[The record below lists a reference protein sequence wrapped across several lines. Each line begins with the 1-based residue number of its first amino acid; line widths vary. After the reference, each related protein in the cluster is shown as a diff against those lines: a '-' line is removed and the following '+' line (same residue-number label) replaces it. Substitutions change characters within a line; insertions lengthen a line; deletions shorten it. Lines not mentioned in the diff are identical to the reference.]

1 MLDDIEDFIEDSGH
15 RMLSICMCFDD
26 EYQQMLSNELSIY
39 LQNKM
44 DEIRELIDFG
54 EIIFDQVVY
63 YKNISKTQE
72 KLKSKYLDI

>member
-1 MLDDIEDFIEDSGH
+1 
-15 RMLSICMCFDD
+15 
-26 EYQQMLSNELSIY
+26 MLSNELSIY

-72 KLKSKYLDI
+72 KLKSKYLDIQNDFMSKDPKIVSENGQVT